1 MARKE
6 FRDKVI
12 MRKRMLYALI
22 VVSIIFIGLTARL
35 SFIMFVKGSTYK
47 DRGTQQWTNDVKIDA
62 KRGRILD
69 RNENELAVSANVYRV
84 DLDLNALRKSFE
96 TNKLSMEAI
105 APKVAEIM
113 GMESAKVLDILT
125 RPLPNGKLRGS
136 AILKRRI
143 EKEVIDS
150 LKKYSEENKLK
161 GFVISP
167 DTKRY
172 YPNGNFAAHILG
184 HTNSDGLGL
193 TGIEL
198 QYNKYLAGVPGINI
212 SETDQKGEALPYKIS
227 EYTEPVDGR
236 DVVLS
241 IDENIQ
247 YFAEKAASQALKDN
261 DAKAVSVIVMDPKSG
276 EILAMANKPDYDP
289 NNPWP
294 ENVSDEETQ
303 KMWRNRAVSDAY
315 EPGSIFKVVTATA
328 AIEKGVLKSGET
340 FNCGGGLTIGGRT
353 IHCWKTIGH
362 GPLDFEGIIKN
373 SCNVGFMILADRMGK
388 EALNEYIYKYGFGKK
403 TGIDLP
409 GEAKGIVKPTE
420 QISITDLATISFGQS
435 NTVSAIQYMQA
446 FNSIANGGT
455 LITPHLM
462 KEVIH
467 YDNSNNRVVDAT
479 YSNYNKRAEIK
490 PETMAQMRAHLEA
503 TVASGGAS
511 KAYIPGYHIAG
522 KTGTAQKV
530 DPINGG
536 YAPQKYISS
545 FAGMAPANDPKITV
559 FISIDE
565 PNPSLYYAG
574 QIAAP
579 VAKVVFND
587 IFNYFALKPDA
598 SAEDIQKSLK
608 KDVVLQEIRGLKKAD
623 AAKVLKTL
631 GLTYRSEGD
640 GEYVVDISPKPGYMV
655 KEGSEI
661 ILYTGNQS
669 QTDNI
674 VVVPDLRGLTP
685 SDAGKLLE
693 NLGLRIQTSGEGV
706 VSEQSIAAG
715 QQVKKGTVV
724 TCHLQVIAD

>member
-1 MARKE
+1 VARKE

-12 MRKRMLYALI
+12 MKKRMLYVLSVI
-22 VVSIIFIGLTARL
+22 FLIFIGLVIRL
-35 SFIMFVKGSTYK
+35 SFIMFVKGDTYK
-47 DRGTQQWTNDVKIDA
+47 ARATQQWTSDVKINA

-69 RNENELAVSANVYRV
+69 RNEKELAVSANVYRV
-84 DLDLNALRKSFE
+84 DLDLNALRKSVE
-96 TNKLSMEAI
+96 DKGLTMEAI
-105 APKVAEIM
+105 SPKIAEILQM
-113 GMESAKVLDILT
+113 DNAKVLSELT
-125 RPLPNGKLRGS
+125 KTLPNGKLRGA

-143 EKEVIDS
+143 EKDMADGI
-150 LKKYSEENKLK
+150 KKYSEETKLR
-161 GFVISP
+161 GLVVSP

-172 YPNGNFAAHILG
+172 YPNGSFAAHILG
-184 HTNSDGLGL
+184 HTNSDGAGL
-193 TGIEL
+193 TGTEL
-198 QYNKYLAGVPGINI
+198 QYNKYLAGVPGIKI
-212 SETDQKGEALPYKIS
+212 AETDQKSEDLPYKIS

-236 DVVLS
+236 DVILT

-261 DAKAVSVIVMDPKSG
+261 DAKAVSVIVMDPKTG

-294 ENVSDEETQ
+294 ENLSDEETQ
-303 KMWRNRAVSDAY
+303 KTWRNRAVSDAY

-328 AIEKGVLKSGET
+328 AIEKGVLREGET

-353 IHCWKTIGH
+353 IHCWKTTGH

-373 SCNVGFMILADRMGK
+373 SCNVGFMTLAERMGK
-388 EALNEYIYKYGFGKK
+388 DALNEYIYKYGFGKK

-409 GEAKGIVKPTE
+409 GEARGIVKPAE

-467 YDNSNNRVVDAT
+467 YDKDNNRVIDAT
-479 YSNYNKRAEIK
+479 FSNLNKRAEIK
-490 PETMAQMRAHLEA
+490 PETMERMRGHLEA
-503 TVASGGAS
+503 TVSSGGAS
-511 KAYIPGYHIAG
+511 KTYIPGYHIAG
-522 KTGTAQKV
+522 KTGTAQKI
-530 DPINGG
+530 DPVNGG
-536 YAPQKYISS
+536 YAASKYISS
-545 FAGMAPANDPKITV
+545 FAGMAPANDPKVTV

-579 VAKVVFND
+579 VGKVLFND
-587 IFNYFALKPDA
+587 IFNYYALKPDA
-598 SAEDIQKSLK
+598 TAEDIQKSLK
-608 KDVVLQEIRGLKKAD
+608 KDVVIPEFRGNKNTEATKILKEN
-623 AAKVLKTL
+623 
-631 GLTYRSEGD
+631 GLNYRIEGD

-661 ILYTGNQS
+661 ILYTGKES
-669 QTDNI
+669 QIDRT
-674 VVVPDLRGLTP
+674 VVVPDLRGSTP
-685 SDAGKLLE
+685 EAVRKLLQ
-693 NLGLRIQTSGEGV
+693 NLGITVEFVGEGV
-706 VSEQSIAAG
+706 VVEQSVGAG
-715 QQVKKGTVV
+715 QHVKKGTVV

>member
-1 MARKE
+1 MAKKE

-12 MRKRMLYALI
+12 MKKRMLYALI
-22 VVSIIFIGLTARL
+22 LVFMIFIGLSVRI
-35 SFIMFVKGSTYK
+35 SYIMFVKGDTYK
-47 DRGTQQWTNDVKIDA
+47 ARATQQWTSDVKINA

-69 RNENELAVSANVYRV
+69 RNEKELAVSANVYRV
-84 DLDLNALRKSFE
+84 DLDLNALRKSLE
-96 TNKLSMEAI
+96 DQKLSMETI
-105 APKVAEIM
+105 APKIAEIVQM
-113 GMESAKVLDILT
+113 DSAKVLDILT
-125 RPLPNGKLRGS
+125 RPLPNGKLRGA

-143 EKEVIDS
+143 EKDMADGI
-150 LKKYSEENKLK
+150 KKYSEDNSLR
-161 GFVISP
+161 GLVISP

-172 YPNGNFAAHILG
+172 YPNGSFAAHILG
-184 HTNSDGLGL
+184 HTNSDGEGL
-193 TGIEL
+193 TGTEL
-198 QYNKYLAGVPGINI
+198 QYNKYLAGVPGIKI
-212 SETDQKGEALPYKIS
+212 AETDQKSEDLPYKIS

-236 DVVLS
+236 DVVLT

-261 DAKAVSVIVMDPKSG
+261 DAKAVSVIVMDPKNG
-276 EILAMANKPDYDP
+276 EILAMVNKPDYDP

-294 ENVSDEETQ
+294 EGLSDDETQ
-303 KMWRNRAVSDAY
+303 KTWRNRAVSDAY

-328 AIEKGVLKSGET
+328 AIEKGILKEGET
-340 FNCGGGLTIGGRT
+340 FNCRGGLTIGGRT

-373 SCNVGFMILADRMGK
+373 SCNVGFMILADRMKK
-388 EALNEYIYKYGFGKK
+388 ESLNEYIYKYGFGKK

-420 QISITDLATISFGQS
+420 QISVTDLATISFGQS

-467 YDNSNNRVVDAT
+467 YDGDNNRIIDAT
-479 YSNYNKRAEIK
+479 FSNYNKRAEIK
-490 PETMAQMRAHLEA
+490 PETMERMRGHLEA
-503 TVASGGAS
+503 TVSSGGAS
-511 KAYIPGYHIAG
+511 KTYIPGYHIAG

-530 DPINGG
+530 DPVNGG
-536 YAPQKYISS
+536 YAQGKYISS
-545 FAGMAPANDPKITV
+545 FAGMAPANDPKVTV

-579 VAKVVFND
+579 VGKVLFND
-587 IFNYFALKPDA
+587 IFNYYALKPDA
-598 SAEDIQKSLK
+598 SSEDIQKSLK
-608 KDVVLQEIRGLKKAD
+608 KDVVIPEIRGQKKAD
-623 AAKVLKTL
+623 ATKGLKDNGL
-631 GLTYRSEGD
+631 GYRIEGD

-661 ILYTGNQS
+661 ILYTGKQS
-669 QTDNI
+669 DTDST
-674 VVVPDLRGLTP
+674 VVIPDLMGSTP
-685 SDAGKLLE
+685 EAVRELLG
-693 NLGLRIQTSGEGV
+693 NLGLKAEFVGEGV
-706 VSEQSIAAG
+706 VGQQSIEAG
-715 QQVKKGTVV
+715 QHVKKGTVI

>member
-12 MRKRMLYALI
+12 MKKRMLYTLMI
-22 VVSIIFIGLTARL
+22 VFAIFIGLIVRIT
-35 SFIMFVKGSTYK
+35 FIMFVEGGTYK
-47 DRGTQQWTNDVKIDA
+47 ARATQQWTSDVKINA

-69 RNENELAVSANVYRV
+69 RNERELAVSANVYRI
-84 DLDLNALRKSFE
+84 DLDLNALRNSIEQQKITME
-96 TNKLSMEAI
+96 TI
-105 APKVAEIM
+105 APKIAEITKM
-113 GMESAKVLDILT
+113 DSTEVLDKLT
-125 RPLPNGKLRGS
+125 RPLPNGKPRGA

-143 EKEVIDS
+143 EKDIADGI
-150 LKKYSEENKLK
+150 KKYSEEMSLR
-161 GFVISP
+161 GLVISP

-172 YPNGNFAAHILG
+172 YPNGSFAAHILG
-184 HTNSDGLGL
+184 HTNSDGEGL

-198 QYNKYLAGVPGINI
+198 QYNKFLAGVPGIKI
-212 SETDQKGEALPYKIS
+212 AETDQKSEDLPYKIS

-236 DVVLS
+236 DVILT

-261 DAKAVSVIVMDPKSG
+261 DAKAVSVIVMDPKTG
-276 EILAMANKPDYDP
+276 EILAMVNKPDYDP

-294 ENVSDEETQ
+294 EGLSSEETQ
-303 KMWRNRAVSDAY
+303 KTWRNRAVSDAY

-328 AIEKGVLKSGET
+328 AIEKGILKEGET

-353 IHCWKTIGH
+353 IHCWKTSGH

-373 SCNVGFMILADRMGK
+373 SCNVGFMVLADRMKK
-388 EALNEYIYKYGFGKK
+388 EALNEYIFKYGFGKK

-409 GEAKGIVKPTE
+409 GEARGIVKPTE
-420 QISITDLATISFGQS
+420 QISVTDLATISFGQS

-467 YDNSNNRVVDAT
+467 YDDDSNRVIDAT
-479 YSNYNKRAEIK
+479 FSNYNKRSEIK
-490 PETMAQMRAHLEA
+490 PETMERMRKHLEA
-503 TVASGGAS
+503 TVATGGAS
-511 KAYIPGYHIAG
+511 KAHIPGYHIAG

-536 YAPQKYISS
+536 YAQGKYISS
-545 FAGMAPANDPKITV
+545 FAGMAPANDPKVTV

-579 VAKVVFND
+579 VGKVLFND

-598 SAEDIQKSLK
+598 NSEDVQKSLK
-608 KDVVLQEIRGLKKAD
+608 KDVVISEIRGQKKAD
-623 AAKVLKTL
+623 ATKILKDI
-631 GLTYRSEGD
+631 GLSYRIEGD
-640 GEYVVDISPKPGYMV
+640 GEYIVDISPKPGYMV

-661 ILYTGNQS
+661 ILYTGKQS
-669 QTDNI
+669 QADSA
-674 VVVPDLRGLTP
+674 VGVPDLMGATP
-685 SDAGKLLE
+685 ESARKLLE
-693 NLGLRIQTSGEGV
+693 NLGLKVQFVGDGV
-706 VSEQSIAAG
+706 VGGQSIEAG
-715 QQVKKGTVV
+715 QIVKKGTVI
-724 TCHLQVIAD
+724 TCHLQVLAD

>member
-1 MARKE
+1 MAKKE

-12 MRKRMLYALI
+12 MKKRMLYSLI
-22 VVSIIFIGLTARL
+22 FVSVVFIGLTIRL
-35 SFIMFVKGSTYK
+35 GFIMFVSGDTYK
-47 DRGTQQWTNDVKIDA
+47 ARATQQWTSDVKINA

-69 RNENELAVSANVYRV
+69 RNEKELAVSANVYRV
-84 DLDLNALRKSFE
+84 DLDLNALRKSLE
-96 TNKLSMEAI
+96 DKKLT
-105 APKVAEIM
+105 
-113 GMESAKVLDILT
+113 MESISPKISEILQMDNAKVLDILT
-125 RPLPNGKLRGS
+125 KPLPNGKPKGA

-143 EKEVIDS
+143 EKDMADGI
-150 LKKYSEENKLK
+150 KNYSEEIDVRGL
-161 GFVISP
+161 VISP

-172 YPNGNFAAHILG
+172 YPNGNFAAHVLG
-184 HTNSDGLGL
+184 HTNSDGEGL

-198 QYNKYLAGVPGINI
+198 QYNKYLAGVPGIKI
-212 SETDQKGEALPYKIS
+212 AETDQKSEDLPYKIS
-227 EYTEPVDGR
+227 EYTEPIDGR
-236 DVVLS
+236 DVILTV
-241 IDENIQ
+241 DENIQ

-261 DAKAVSVIVMDPKSG
+261 DAKAVSVIVMDPKTG

-294 ENVSDEETQ
+294 ANLSDEETQ

-328 AIEKGVLKSGET
+328 AIEKGILKEGEA
-340 FNCGGGLTIGGRT
+340 FNCGGSLTIGGRT

-373 SCNVGFMILADRMGK
+373 SCNVGFMILAERMGK
-388 EALNEYIYKYGFGKK
+388 EALNEYIYKYGFGQK

-409 GEAKGIVKPTE
+409 GEAKGIIKPTD
-420 QISITDLATISFGQS
+420 QISVTDLATISFGQS

-446 FNSIANGGT
+446 FNGIANGGT

-467 YDNSNNRVVDAT
+467 YDKESNRIIDAT
-479 YSNYNKRAEIK
+479 YSNFNKRAEMK
-490 PETMAQMRAHLEA
+490 PETMERMRGHLEA
-503 TVASGGAS
+503 TVSSGGAS

-530 DPINGG
+530 DPVNGG
-536 YAPQKYISS
+536 YADGKYISS
-545 FAGMAPANDPKITV
+545 FAGMAPANDPKVTV

-579 VAKVVFND
+579 VGKVLFND
-587 IFNYFALKPDA
+587 IFNYYALKPDA
-598 SAEDIQKSLK
+598 SSEDIQKSLK
-608 KDVVLQEIRGLKKAD
+608 KDIVIPEVRGLKKAD
-623 AAKVLKTL
+623 AAKIFKDN
-631 GLTYRSEGD
+631 GLSFRAEGE

-661 ILYTGNQS
+661 ILYTGKQS

-674 VVVPDLRGLTP
+674 VVVPDLRGTTP
-685 SDAGKLLE
+685 EAVKKLLGS
-693 NLGLRIQTSGEGV
+693 LGLSVEFSGDGV
-706 VSEQSIAAG
+706 VAEQSIAAG
-715 QQVKKGTVV
+715 QHVKKGTVV
-724 TCHLQVIAD
+724 TCHLQLIAD